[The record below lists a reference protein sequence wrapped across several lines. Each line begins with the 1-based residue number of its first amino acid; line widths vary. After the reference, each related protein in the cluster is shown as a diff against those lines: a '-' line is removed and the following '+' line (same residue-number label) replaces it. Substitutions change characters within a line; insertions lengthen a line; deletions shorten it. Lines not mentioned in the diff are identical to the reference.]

1 MIKLL
6 AKIFIKDSQNTAD
19 SKVRVAYGYLC
30 GAVGIALNILL
41 FAGKIIA
48 GTISGSVAVTADAF
62 NNLSD
67 AGSSII
73 SLIGFRLASQ
83 KPDPHHPFGH
93 GRFEYIASLII
104 SIIIVLMGFELGKSS
119 FEKIVEPQAVEYS
132 AVTFAVLGASVLVK
146 LYMFFYN
153 NSVGK
158 KIDSATMRATAMDS
172 ISDAVSTGA
181 VLISAVIAMFTNL
194 ALDGW
199 MGLVVAAFI
208 MVTGFKS
215 AKETIDSLL
224 GTPPSPE
231 FVKQIEDMALQYD
244 DIIGVHDMIVHNYGP
259 GRTFVSL
266 HAEVPS
272 DGDIVAIHDTVDNA
286 EREIAKELG
295 CLVTIHMDPVDVH
308 DEHTAQL
315 REKVSEII
323 KQINPD
329 ITFHDFRVVSGP
341 THTNLIFDIVSPMDC
356 GLSDQELADTIA
368 DKIHK
373 CNESYF
379 AVINVDKDFASYQ
392 ATKK

>member
-119 FEKIVEPQAVEYS
+119 FEKIVAPQAVEYS
-132 AVTFAVLGASVLVK
+132 VVTFAVLGASVLVK

-315 REKVSEII
+315 RENVSEII

-368 DKIHK
+368 DKIHQ

>member
-119 FEKIVEPQAVEYS
+119 FEKIVAPQAVEYS
-132 AVTFAVLGASVLVK
+132 AVTFAVLGVSVLVK

-315 REKVSEII
+315 REMVSEII

-368 DKIHK
+368 DKIHQ

>member
-119 FEKIVEPQAVEYS
+119 FEKIVAPQAVEYS
-132 AVTFAVLGASVLVK
+132 AVTFAVLGVSVLVK

-199 MGLVVAAFI
+199 MGLVVAVFI

-231 FVKQIEDMALQYD
+231 FVKQIEDMTLQYD

-368 DKIHK
+368 DKIHQ

>member
-119 FEKIVEPQAVEYS
+119 FEKIVAPQAVEYS
-132 AVTFAVLGASVLVK
+132 AVTFAVLGVSVLVK

-244 DIIGVHDMIVHNYGP
+244 DVIGVHDMIVHNYGP

-315 REKVSEII
+315 RENVSEII

-341 THTNLIFDIVSPMDC
+341 THTNLIFDIVSPIDC

>member
-119 FEKIVEPQAVEYS
+119 FEKIVAPQAVEYS
-132 AVTFAVLGASVLVK
+132 VVTFAVLGASVLVK

-181 VLISAVIAMFTNL
+181 VLISAVISMFTNL

-315 REKVSEII
+315 RENVSEII

-368 DKIHK
+368 DKIHQ